1 MVSELLEGLIRAVEL
16 IVTFNPII
24 IEITVRSIL
33 VSGIAMLI
41 AASWGAP
48 LGLYI
53 GIKEFPGKTLV
64 KGFFNAML
72 GIPTVALGLILYLL
86 FSRAGPLGAFHLLYT
101 PYAIMIGQAI
111 LITPLMVSFITTA
124 IEAVDPAI
132 ADLAKTLGASE
143 TQASLAVLKE
153 GFSGVFLA
161 LVASFNRGIAE
172 LGVALML
179 GGNIRGVTR
188 VLTTSIALQTTRGEI
203 VLGVALAIILLFIVL
218 VISITINILQR
229 RRE

>member
-1 MVSELLEGLIRAVEL
+1 M
-16 IVTFNPII
+16 TFDPTV
-24 IEITVRSIL
+24 IEITLRSIL
-33 VSGIAMLI
+33 VSGMAMLL

-48 LGLYI
+48 LGMFI
-53 GIKEFPGKTLV
+53 GLKEFRGKTLV

-86 FSRAGPLGAFHLLYT
+86 FSRAGPFGAFHLLFT
-101 PYAIMIGQAI
+101 PYAITIGQAI
-111 LITPLMVSFITTA
+111 LITPLMVSFIITA
-124 IEAVDPAI
+124 VEAVDPAI
-132 ADLAKTLGASE
+132 TDLAKTMGASE

-153 GFSGVFLA
+153 GINGVFLA
-161 LVASFNRGIAE
+161 LVASFNRAIAE

-203 VLGVALAIILLFIVL
+203 ALGVALAIILLVIVS
-218 VISITINILQR
+218 VVSVTTNFLQR
-229 RRE
+229 RRL